1 MRIQPTVSMITL
13 VLKKE
18 QEGDDDDDDDGQEV
32 VSGSLTG
39 FATNQVNLRQVKKA
53 GESKGRW
60 KMMRKIRLD

>member
-1 MRIQPTVSMITL
+1 MSMITLVLITL

-18 QEGDDDDDDDGQEV
+18 QEGDDDDDDGQEV

-53 GESKGRW
+53 GESKGR
-60 KMMRKIRLD
+60 

>member
-1 MRIQPTVSMITL
+1 MSMITL

-18 QEGDDDDDDDGQEV
+18 LEGDDDDDDGDGQEV

-53 GESKGRW
+53 GESKGR
-60 KMMRKIRLD
+60 